1 MFLEHFHLKEQ
12 PFGVTPDPRFLCLGP
27 SHREAIASLLYGIT
41 TGRGF
46 MALIAEPGMG
56 KTTLLFELL
65 KSLGNSATTVFLFQT
80 QCSPEDFLRN
90 ILADLGINH
99 RGANLAEMQARLNE
113 AVLVESE
120 AGRRLVVAIDE
131 AQNLEKPVLELLR
144 MLSNFETPREKLM
157 QIILTGQ
164 PQLATKLSSPD
175 LIQLRQ
181 RISIF
186 GRLKNLSAD
195 EVDEYIDHRL
205 RVAGYESK
213 TPLFT
218 ARARAMIAIYSR
230 GIPRNINNICFNAL
244 SLACALK
251 KKTINSSIIEEVL
264 TDLDLGTLEAQASTA
279 AATSQERTP
288 KVIAAGQRTRA
299 SRFAWAPR
307 LGVAAA
313 ILILALPILYG
324 SQNGWKLPAS
334 WSSAL
339 MESAKRAS
347 LLVPWTATK
356 SRGFYSPTP
365 AENVVTDDVLPEL
378 PLTIPA
384 DFVNFM
390 LIAPPKGVRRP
401 AIYPA
406 NNSMTLAGTRLN
418 AAAQHVPLMPVPFV
432 AAPKINSSILN
443 AAEKTA
449 NHGAA
454 PIPVSIQVAPNDTL
468 WTICMRNLRKCDRDV
483 IQQIV
488 AINPCITDPS
498 SLRPGLWLV
507 MPKGAKAPEY
517 ARGSAVEKEVAS
529 Q

>member
-41 TGRGF
+41 SGRGF

-99 RGANLAEMQARLNE
+99 RGANLAEMQLRLNE

-186 GRLKNLSAD
+186 GRLKNLSAA

-218 ARARAMIAIYSR
+218 ARARAMIASYSR

-251 KKTINSSIIEEVL
+251 KTTINSSIIEEVL
-264 TDLDLGTLEAQASTA
+264 TDLDLGTLEAQAPAPA
-279 AATSQERTP
+279 AETSQERTP
-288 KVIAAGQRTRA
+288 KLIAAEPLRA
-299 SRFAWAPR
+299 PAW

-313 ILILALPILYG
+313 VLLLALPILYG

-334 WSSAL
+334 WSSVVSA
-339 MESAKRAS
+339 SAKRVS
-347 LLVPWTATK
+347 LLPPWAATK
-356 SRGFYSPTP
+356 ARGFYSPVP
-365 AENVVTDDVLPEL
+365 AENVANDEAVTEL

-384 DFVNFM
+384 NFVNLT
-390 LIAPPKGVRRP
+390 LIAPLKGVRHP

-406 NNSMTLAGTRLN
+406 NNAVTSAGTRSNVSSRQLS
-418 AAAQHVPLMPVPFV
+418 LTPVPFV
-432 AAPKINSSILN
+432 AALKTNFSVVK
-443 AAEKTA
+443 AVEKSQG
-449 NHGAA
+449 HA

-468 WTICMRNLRKCDRDV
+468 WTICMRNLRKCDPDV

-507 MPKGAKAPEY
+507 MPQGAKAPGY
-517 ARGSAVEKEVAS
+517 ARGSAIEKEVAS